1 MSSKPGFYFEFFE
14 GSIFWN
20 IYWISNK
27 KQLIKILQEME
38 TSPVE
43 EIESLFMIFHLL
55 ELLMKGDFAVFIYYS
70 SFKMISQLANN
81 TVWQ

>member
-1 MSSKPGFYFEFFE
+1 
-14 GSIFWN
+14 
-20 IYWISNK
+20 
-27 KQLIKILQEME
+27 ME